1 MVDATVVP
9 PGATSEQTFEK
20 AAAAGLDPQ
29 GNFVDVAIQQNDRE
43 AVLHSL
49 LALRERYRAAAGAGT
64 QGQDVS
70 GLSGEALVSAITG
83 TYNANVS
90 GESTVETLMVT
101 SAGGGDIY
109 IIFDPEEPPRLFTAS
124 GPGTFQMNPSAAEL
138 NFFGAT
144 AEGTFTFNVTDSGVE
159 AVGTVTIRSGTE
171 SESATYYCEK
181 IG

>member
-1 MVDATVVP
+1 MVPAGT
-9 PGATSEQTFEK
+9 TSEQTFEK

-29 GNFVDVAIQQNDRE
+29 GNLVD
-43 AVLHSL
+43 
-49 LALRERYRAAAGAGT
+49 
-64 QGQDVS
+64 
-70 GLSGEALVSAITG
+70 VSAITG